1 MNTNHISWRLKMK
14 SMMVLFLLIFLQI
27 FLNCK
32 VDSEVKSIKHL
43 GDYVQISLAVVK
55 LDSSL
60 SFYKKLGFTEIE
72 IKREAQIPWAIITD
86 GTNIFMLSQND
97 FPSPTLTYFG
107 RNGEERIQVFQNSG
121 LSFHKIF
128 KSPAGNTTALTVD
141 PNGLNLTLI
150 DFNSNKLP
158 RTSGVLQNNVGKFNQ
173 LAVPTSDIQES
184 LQFWQKAGFTLI
196 ESQADYAILSDKL
209 ITIGLYQYPEMDYLT
224 LIYLSQDLKKVGK
237 NIIDAGIPLKN
248 VHIESSD
255 VISLQSP
262 DGQKIIIKS
271 AE

>member
-1 MNTNHISWRLKMK
+1 MK
-14 SMMVLFLLIFLQI
+14 SIIVLFLLIFLQI
-27 FLNCK
+27 FLNCRI
-32 VDSEVKSIKHL
+32 DSEVKSIKHL
-43 GDYVQISLAVVK
+43 GDYVQISLAVEG

-72 IKREAQIPWAIITD
+72 TKREAQIPWAIITD
-86 GTNIFMLSQND
+86 ETNIFMLSQND

-107 RNGEERIQVFQNSG
+107 RNGKERIQVFQNSG
-121 LSFHKIF
+121 LLFHKIF
-128 KSPAGNTTALTVD
+128 KSPSGNTTALTVD

-158 RTSGVLQNNVGKFNQ
+158 RTSGVPQNNIGKFNQ

-184 LQFWQKAGFTLI
+184 LQFWQKAGFTVI
-196 ESQADYAILSDKL
+196 ESQASYATLSDNM
-209 ITIGLYQYPEMDYLT
+209 ITIGLYQNQEIDYLT
-224 LIYLSQDLKKVGK
+224 LIYLSQDLKKVEK
-237 NIIDAGIPLKN
+237 NVTDAGIYIEN
-248 VHIESSD
+248 VHTESSD

-271 AE
+271 VE

>member
-1 MNTNHISWRLKMK
+1 MK
-14 SMMVLFLLIFLQI
+14 SMIVLFLLMSLQI
-27 FLNCK
+27 FLNCR

-43 GDYVQISLAVVK
+43 GDYVQISLAVEE

-86 GTNIFMLSQND
+86 GANIFMLSQND

-107 RNGEERIQVFQNSG
+107 RNGEERMQVFQNSG

-128 KSPAGNTTALTVD
+128 KSPAGNTTALTAD

-150 DFNSNKLP
+150 DFNSSKLP
-158 RTSGVLQNNVGKFNQ
+158 GTSGVPESNIGNFSQ
-173 LAVPTSDIQES
+173 LAVPTNDIKES
-184 LQFWQKAGFTLI
+184 LQFWQKAGFTLV
-196 ESQADYAILSDKL
+196 ESQANYAKLSDNL
-209 ITIGLYQYPEMDYLT
+209 ITIGLYQNQEIDYIT
-224 LIYLSQDLKKVGK
+224 LIYFSQDLKKVRK
-237 NIIDAGIPLKN
+237 NITDAGISLEN
-248 VHIESSD
+248 VHAERSV